1 MTVLLLVGMFLFGA
15 VCGVAAFVGFVFWT
29 MKTEYGM
36 AVEKLPYLDDDTS
49 LAA

>member
-1 MTVLLLVGMFLFGA
+1 MTALLLVGMFLFGA
-15 VCGVAAFVGFVFWT
+15 VCGVAAFVGFFLWSLS
-29 MKTEYGM
+29 KGYPL